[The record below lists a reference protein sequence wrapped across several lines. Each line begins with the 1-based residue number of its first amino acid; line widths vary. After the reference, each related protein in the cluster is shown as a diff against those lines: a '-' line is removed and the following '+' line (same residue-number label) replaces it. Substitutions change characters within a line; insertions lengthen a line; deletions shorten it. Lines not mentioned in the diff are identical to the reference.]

1 MLLVFRFYFRKI
13 LQSVNKFIQTKF
25 QDVTRNL
32 RFGANLQKRR
42 RRKKETKIAFA
53 KSIFK
58 LTSYGIG
65 SIQYFTKEFMATQRV
80 INVYLYLVR
89 MQSCRKKEE
98 EKNLR
103 LPPQLF
109 LNIPPMQ
116 IIIKPRGLRY
126 YLPFPRLRPIK
137 STCQSLMEK

>member
-42 RRKKETKIAFA
+42 KRRRKKETKIAFA

-58 LTSYGIG
+58 LTSYGIN
-65 SIQYFTKEFMATQRV
+65 AWNR
-80 INVYLYLVR
+80 
-89 MQSCRKKEE
+89 
-98 EKNLR
+98 
-103 LPPQLF
+103 
-109 LNIPPMQ
+109 
-116 IIIKPRGLRY
+116 
-126 YLPFPRLRPIK
+126 
-137 STCQSLMEK
+137 

>member
-58 LTSYGIG
+58 LTSYGIN
-65 SIQYFTKEFMATQRV
+65 AWNR
-80 INVYLYLVR
+80 
-89 MQSCRKKEE
+89 
-98 EKNLR
+98 
-103 LPPQLF
+103 
-109 LNIPPMQ
+109 
-116 IIIKPRGLRY
+116 
-126 YLPFPRLRPIK
+126 
-137 STCQSLMEK
+137 

>member
-1 MLLVFRFYFRKI
+1 MLLVFRFYIRKI

-58 LTSYGIG
+58 LTSYGIN
-65 SIQYFTKEFMATQRV
+65 AWNR
-80 INVYLYLVR
+80 
-89 MQSCRKKEE
+89 
-98 EKNLR
+98 
-103 LPPQLF
+103 
-109 LNIPPMQ
+109 
-116 IIIKPRGLRY
+116 
-126 YLPFPRLRPIK
+126 
-137 STCQSLMEK
+137 

>member
-1 MLLVFRFYFRKI
+1 MLLVFRFYLRKI

-58 LTSYGIG
+58 LTSYGIN
-65 SIQYFTKEFMATQRV
+65 AWNR
-80 INVYLYLVR
+80 
-89 MQSCRKKEE
+89 
-98 EKNLR
+98 
-103 LPPQLF
+103 
-109 LNIPPMQ
+109 
-116 IIIKPRGLRY
+116 
-126 YLPFPRLRPIK
+126 
-137 STCQSLMEK
+137 

>member
-1 MLLVFRFYFRKI
+1 
-13 LQSVNKFIQTKF
+13 
-25 QDVTRNL
+25 
-32 RFGANLQKRR
+32 
-42 RRKKETKIAFA
+42 
-53 KSIFK
+53 
-58 LTSYGIG
+58 
-65 SIQYFTKEFMATQRV
+65 MATQRV

-98 EKNLR
+98 EKKNLR

-116 IIIKPRGLRY
+116 IITKPRGLRY
-126 YLPFPRLRPIK
+126 YLPPFPRLRPIK

>member
-1 MLLVFRFYFRKI
+1 MLLVFRLYFRKI

-58 LTSYGIG
+58 LTSYGIN
-65 SIQYFTKEFMATQRV
+65 AWNR
-80 INVYLYLVR
+80 
-89 MQSCRKKEE
+89 
-98 EKNLR
+98 
-103 LPPQLF
+103 
-109 LNIPPMQ
+109 
-116 IIIKPRGLRY
+116 
-126 YLPFPRLRPIK
+126 
-137 STCQSLMEK
+137 